1 MNKLV
6 AFAYRCGF
14 VVAFVVAAVAVLE
27 VIFREFGYTLLRRT
41 YTAGRLLEFSA
52 IVMIFV
58 TAFLLRDIRQ
68 LLRDKRG

>member
-27 VIFREFGYTLLRRT
+27 VICREFGYTLLRGT

-52 IVMIFV
+52 IVMTFV
-58 TAFLLRDIRQ
+58 IAFLLRDIRQ
-68 LLRDKRG
+68 LVRDKRG